1 MSNKLLIQA
10 LQEHNLPVWDK
21 LHIILD
27 LAEKKNNEIYPIIL
41 NFIEQ
46 PEFERCKGTLIYALE
61 NYPPEPLFEKAIDWL
76 IHGGFEVAHGA
87 FNIINKISKLSGD
100 QVDNA
105 YETIKTFFTNHQNE
119 KWRTEL
125 LNEVLDM
132 FE

>member
-27 LAEKKNNEIYPIIL
+27 LAEKKDNEIYPIIL

>member
-41 NFIEQ
+41 NFMEQ
-46 PEFERCKGTLIYALE
+46 PEFERCKGPLIYALE

-105 YETIKTFFTNHQNE
+105 YETIKTFSTNHQNE

>member
-10 LQEHNLPVWDK
+10 LQEHNLPVSDK

-41 NFIEQ
+41 NFMEQ

-105 YETIKTFFTNHQNE
+105 YETIKTFSTNHQNE

>member
-1 MSNKLLIQA
+1 MEDLKL
-10 LQEHNLPVWDK
+10 P
-21 LHIILD
+21 
-27 LAEKKNNEIYPIIL
+27 
-41 NFIEQ
+41 
-46 PEFERCKGTLIYALE
+46 
-61 NYPPEPLFEKAIDWL
+61 
-76 IHGGFEVAHGA
+76 HGA

-105 YETIKTFFTNHQNE
+105 YETIKTFSTNHQNE

>member
-41 NFIEQ
+41 NFMEQ

-87 FNIINKISKLSGD
+87 FNIINKISKLSDD

-105 YETIKTFFTNHQNE
+105 YETIKTFSTNHQNE

>member
-10 LQEHNLPVWDK
+10 LQEHNLSVWDK

-27 LAEKKNNEIYPIIL
+27 LAEKKDNEIYPIIL

-105 YETIKTFFTNHQNE
+105 YETIKTFSTNHQNE
-119 KWRTEL
+119 KRRTEL

>member
-41 NFIEQ
+41 NFMEQ

-76 IHGGFEVAHGA
+76 IHGGF
-87 FNIINKISKLSGD
+87 D

-105 YETIKTFFTNHQNE
+105 YETIKTFSTNHQNE

-132 FE
+132 FG

>member
-10 LQEHNLPVWDK
+10 LQEHNLSVWDK

-27 LAEKKNNEIYPIIL
+27 LAEKKDNEIYPIIL

-105 YETIKTFFTNHQNE
+105 YETIKIFSTNHQNE

>member
-1 MSNKLLIQA
+1 MSNKFLIQA

-21 LHIILD
+21 LHIVLD
-27 LAEKKNNEIYPIIL
+27 LAEKKDNEIYPIIL
-41 NFIEQ
+41 DFIEQ
-46 PEFERCKGTLIYALE
+46 PEFKRCKGTLIYALE

-76 IHGGFEVAHGA
+76 IHGEFEVAHGA

-100 QVDNA
+100 SVDDA
-105 YETIKTFFTNHQNE
+105 YESIRFASKDRKNE
-119 KWRTEL
+119 EWRTEL